1 MTDGDGSLNLIL
13 HDNNKEIPKTSFEK
27 KKVGKDGLV
36 LHVHH
41 SLPGPKGKVS
51 KHHFTSASFDL
62 AGERLAVSD
71 SMGNTFI
78 IDLLYNKFWM
88 LPKLP
93 ASNFIVFSKYNLKRQ
108 EILVGS
114 VSGPLL
120 FVNVESG
127 ETTGELV
134 GHREPA
140 LHVSFC
146 DLEPYCLTVCVIESG
161 ETTGKLVGHREPAL
175 HVSFCDLE
183 PYCLTV
189 CVIESGE
196 TTGELVGHREP
207 ALHVSFCDLEPYCL
221 TVCVIES
228 GETTGELVGHREPAL
243 HVSFCDLEPY
253 CLTVCVIESGETTG
267 ELVGYREPALHVSFC
282 DLEPY
287 CLTACVVES
296 GETTGELVGY
306 IEPALHVSFCDLEPY
321 CLTVCV
327 IESGETTGELVGHRE
342 PALHVS
348 FCDLE
353 PYCLTVC
360 VIESG
365 ETTGELV
372 GYREP
377 ALHVSFCDLEP
388 YCLTVCVIES
398 GETTGELVGHRE
410 PVLHVSF
417 CDLEPYCL
425 TVCVIE
431 SGETTGELVGHRE
444 PALHVSFRDLEPYC
458 LTVCVIDSGETTGEL
473 VGHREPALHVSFC
486 DLEPYCLTVCV
497 IESGETTGEL
507 VGYIEPAL
515 HVSFCDLE
523 PYCLIVC
530 VIESGETTGELVGH
544 REPALHVSFCDL
556 EPYCLTVCVIES
568 GETTGELVGYR
579 EPALHVSFCDLE
591 PYCLTVCVI
600 ESGETTGEL
609 VGHREPALH
618 VSFCDLEP
626 YCLTVCVI
634 ESGETIGELVGYREP
649 ALHVS
654 FCDLEPYC
662 LTVCVI
668 ESGETTGELVGHRE
682 PALHVSFCDLEPY
695 CLTVC
700 STSAI
705 IWDLRTNC
713 LVHQLTLR
721 SSICIKL
728 VRFMP
733 VSNHI
738 LGLFDDSSVHVW
750 RLDSLVCTKQMF
762 PEDWGGRNIR
772 AVAFTRNGRGMV
784 LAGQSAAL
792 AVFVVDNWTLQKLIT
807 LPDNFKAVK
816 HLEFVPQLFDGGA
829 NKILAVLTT
838 NCVALFVDTESSIL
852 LRSVEQVEGCVNR
865 LEASLSGK
873 YVVLLMQTGEVDIFS
888 SSQLIFGGK
897 HQLLVSEAQTD
908 SVAKTRTKQQHH
920 EQINKLVDL
929 SQLRP
934 ILKEFGEYPEA
945 YRKLIWKT
953 ILELPENQSAYVTL
967 INKGIHPAF
976 ATLDKVFPLS
986 DRSLSSSVKRLLSCL
1001 AYWSPI
1007 FLQVKH
1013 LPIFVLPFVKLIRH
1027 DQFACFET
1035 VASVIVNWCQG
1046 WFQFVPYPP
1055 LHLLDTV
1062 KALLASADNQL
1073 MAHFNR
1079 CHVTAD
1085 LYVWSLLETAFYEV
1099 LGWKE
1104 WQQLWDHVLSNHPAL
1119 LLFFVVAFNITCRS
1133 SLMNLHDIEDFE
1145 HFYHTEVMINMNQLI
1160 SKCYQLW
1167 TDTRADKHP
1176 KHQLTSYKPLLSG
1189 NMYQIF
1195 TDYPKHLLDNQLE
1208 KLSSFYDEQEFLKGQ
1223 ENNINNQ
1230 KVGLDAEQ
1238 KQLNEASVKENRL
1251 KELEQIYRHALK
1263 REENLLEEQRQSLLA
1278 ARRELRGKEAVVRSQ
1293 SMDKTLQEKA
1303 DKYAQLEKLMDQ
1315 LENKKG
1321 TSDFQSCGSW
1331 SSSHQSSNPSALR
1344 LQHAS
1349 AVYHLS
1355 KLKKLH
1361 QQTKMRHPE
1370 LKMCSGKFED
1380 LLRRIEIALDEEKIS
1395 KHLRPCHTDQFINLE
1410 EETQALED
1418 EAQRLLRKLSTKNHK
1433 THCSNPSTCGS
1444 KIGHSSCYCCGDTK
1458 RK

>member
-1 MTDGDGSLNLIL
+1 MTDGDESLNLIL

-146 DLEPYCLTVCVIESG
+146 DLEPYCLTVCVVESG
-161 ETTGKLVGHREPAL
+161 ETTGELVGHREPALHVSFCDLEPYCLTVCVVESGETTGELVGHREPAL

-189 CVIESGE
+189 CVIESGETTGELVGHREPALHVSFCDLEPYCLTVCVVESGETTGELVGHREPALHVSFCDLEPYCLTVCVVESGE

-267 ELVGYREPALHVSFC
+267 ELV
-282 DLEPY
+282 
-287 CLTACVVES
+287 
-296 GETTGELVGY
+296 
-306 IEPALHVSFCDLEPY
+306 
-321 CLTVCV
+321 
-327 IESGETTGELVGHRE
+327 ESGETTGELVGH
-342 PALHVS
+342 
-348 FCDLE
+348 
-353 PYCLTVC
+353 
-360 VIESG
+360 
-365 ETTGELV
+365 
-372 GYREP
+372 
-377 ALHVSFCDLEP
+377 
-388 YCLTVCVIES
+388 
-398 GETTGELVGHRE
+398 
-410 PVLHVSF
+410 
-417 CDLEPYCL
+417 
-425 TVCVIE
+425 
-431 SGETTGELVGHRE
+431 
-444 PALHVSFRDLEPYC
+444 
-458 LTVCVIDSGETTGEL
+458 
-473 VGHREPALHVSFC
+473 
-486 DLEPYCLTVCV
+486 
-497 IESGETTGEL
+497 
-507 VGYIEPAL
+507 
-515 HVSFCDLE
+515 
-523 PYCLIVC
+523 
-530 VIESGETTGELVGH
+530 
-544 REPALHVSFCDL
+544 
-556 EPYCLTVCVIES
+556 
-568 GETTGELVGYR
+568 
-579 EPALHVSFCDLE
+579 
-591 PYCLTVCVI
+591 
-600 ESGETTGEL
+600 
-609 VGHREPALH
+609 
-618 VSFCDLEP
+618 
-626 YCLTVCVI
+626 
-634 ESGETIGELVGYREP
+634 REP

-865 LEASLSGK
+865 LESSLSGK

-1208 KLSSFYDEQEFLKGQ
+1208 KLSSFYDEQEFLKSQ

-1433 THCSNPSTCGS
+1433 THCLQCSDPSTCGS
-1444 KIGHSSCYCCGDTK
+1444 KIGQSSCYCCGDTK